1 MFPVVQK
8 SVIHPLK
15 NLTFLTT
22 HLILAQQ
29 MEVLLTAGKF
39 IQVQLLSGW
48 ELLVSPGQQMKTGQ
62 MEALQQFQQIQTLL
76 HTLLFLQMLQIGL
89 KFVVLLLI
97 YIPIL
102 QLLRWK
108 KIRKFHLTIRR
119 NFRLQMQF

>member
-1 MFPVVQK
+1 MFPAVIQK
-8 SVIHPLK
+8 SVIHSLK

-48 ELLVSPGQQMKTGQ
+48 ELLVTPGQKMKTGQ
-62 MEALQQFQQIQTLL
+62 MEAFQQIQTLL
-76 HTLLFLQMLQIGL
+76 HTLSFLQMLQIGL
-89 KFVVLLLI
+89 KFLVSLLI
-97 YIPIL
+97 YLPIL

-108 KIRKFHLTIRR
+108 KILKFHLTVRR
-119 NFRLQMQF
+119 HFRLQMQF